1 MKYYGGQD
9 PYPVAEDLP
18 DKLDYEHLRVLWH
31 AREQQRNAVVA
42 WMQTATALPDEVHM
56 DEDVAEKL
64 RRAATREKLR
74 PDAADLADQI
84 PDVVGWLRARMTM
97 RSQSVDDEAGS
108 SSSKPGSKPP
118 FRLAYMSAADR
129 EVAALAYWCAHYGIY
144 PSAPMWR
151 VDGQVA
157 GVFPDHMGCINEMA
171 TALTAAI
178 RSGPLAEGIYT
189 DPEFGLWAVRS
200 SHYAVWPELATIFEP
215 ELVAKALPE
224 TQESLF

>member
-1 MKYYGGQD
+1 MKYYGGRD
-9 PYPVAEDLP
+9 PHAVTEELP
-18 DKLDYEHLRVLWH
+18 ADLDYEHLKVLWD
-31 AREQQRNAVVA
+31 AREQQRYAVA
-42 WMQTATALPDEVHM
+42 DWMQQATALPTEVHM

-64 RRAATREKLR
+64 RRVATREKLR
-74 PDAADLADQI
+74 PDAAELADQI

-97 RSQSVDDEAGS
+97 RGQASDDEVTSHA
-108 SSSKPGSKPP
+108 KPGSKPP

-144 PSAPMWR
+144 PSSPMWR

-157 GVFPDHMGCINEMA
+157 GVFPDHLDCVSEMA
-171 TALTAAI
+171 KSLSEAI
-178 RSGPLAEGIYT
+178 RGRPLAEGIYT